1 MGLADRTN
9 SRWQVFRADSPSGA
23 RLRRRVAG
31 IGAMVVFLLALL
43 AAVGFVRIVLVVVAA
58 AVLAAGVAVLVL
70 VFAQYGARLGDFS
83 TLVVRRARSVASSIA
98 SAVSRGTSRLG
109 RSGSHAV
116 VVARRSAEA
125 QLPGLRNRYTRARAG
140 TGRKLAAATTQTQR
154 HARAANAQLPQ
165 LRGGYGR
172 LHAAAARQL
181 AAARTQAQSHV
192 RAARTAMHAREP
204 WATPRPVARDKEALR
219 VNAAGTQLRR
229 EGAYMEAAEQHRAA
243 LAVFRELGDRRSEAL
258 TLNNLAL
265 ALDRA
270 GDPGAL
276 DLFEESA
283 AILGELGEN
292 QQEGEVIANLALAFR
307 RRGSEERSAE
317 VLELALEKLNPESQ
331 AYQKVEGLR
340 RAS

>member
-9 SRWQVFRADSPSGA
+9 SLWQVFSADSPSGA
-23 RLRRRVAG
+23 RLRRRVAA

-43 AAVGFVRIVLVVVAA
+43 AAVGFIRIALIVVAVA
-58 AVLAAGVAVLVL
+58 GVGAVLALLLLVL
-70 VFAQYGARLGDFS
+70 GGSKDRLGES
-83 TLVVRRARSVASSIA
+83 GSAALRRTRSIGASFA
-98 SAVSRGTSRLG
+98 GATARGTSRLA
-109 RSGSHAV
+109 RSGSNAV
-116 VVARRSAEA
+116 VVTRQSATAR
-125 QLPGLRNRYTRARAG
+125 LPELRNGYSRAQSAAG
-140 TGRKLAAATTQTQR
+140 RHVAAATSQT
-154 HARAANAQLPQ
+154 HH
-165 LRGGYGR
+165 GFGR
-172 LHAAAARQL
+172 LQAAAGRQL

-192 RAARTAMHAREP
+192 RAATAVVQAREP
-204 WATPRPVARDKEALR
+204 WATPMPAARDKEALR
-219 VNAAGTQLRR
+219 ANASGAQLRR
-229 EGAYMEAAEQHRAA
+229 DGAYAEAAEQHRAA
-243 LAVFRELGDRRSEAL
+243 LAIFRELGDRRSEAL

-283 AILGELGEN
+283 GILADLGEK

-331 AYQKVEGLR
+331 AYRKVEELR